1 MIKKINWF
9 DVFLIVVIAIMFSL
23 LAFTNKRNNARY
35 IEQIDV
41 KLLSTNNHFITQ
53 QMVEK
58 LIIQTF
64 PRDSKIINSDLSLK
78 KIEDQLNKN
87 EMIASSQVFVDVDGT
102 LHAQVT
108 QKTAMARVMNANG
121 AYYIDEHGN
130 KMPLSNQFSAH
141 VPVVWGVVKSNN
153 KEIFSNMLN
162 TINNDTFLKTT
173 ITGIKINNDQ
183 SVVFT
188 VRDYDYTVEFGH
200 LKEIEKKFDNYKAFV
215 HYSKSDTLI
224 GYYKNI
230 NLRFTEQVVCT
241 K

>member
-9 DVFLIVVIAIMFSL
+9 DVLLVVVIAIMFSL
-23 LAFTNKRNNARY
+23 LAFANQRNSARF

-41 KLLSTNNHFITQ
+41 KLLSANNHFITQ

-64 PRDSKIINSDLSLK
+64 PRDSKILNSDLNLK
-78 KIEDQLNKN
+78 KIEDRLNKN
-87 EMIASSQVFVDVDGT
+87 EMIANSQVFVDVDGT

-108 QKTAMARVMNANG
+108 QKTAMARVMNADG
-121 AYYIDEHGN
+121 SFYIDENGD

-141 VPVVWGVVKSNN
+141 VPVVWGMLKPKN
-153 KEIFSNMLN
+153 KTIFSNLLN
-162 TINNDTFLKTT
+162 TINNDSFLKTT
-173 ITGIKINNDQ
+173 ITGIKINSDQ
-183 SVVFT
+183 SLVFT

-200 LKEIEKKFDNYKAFV
+200 LKDIEKKFDNYKAFV
-215 HYSKSDTLI
+215 HYAKNDTLMA
-224 GYYKNI
+224 YYKNI